1 MILRTKFG
9 WRHNLRC
16 WLLRSIVQMYKGYM
30 FLFPYMSNPALEQQK
45 LYRDIVKNLDT
56 DKLSNKFPLSIFKNK
71 RDSDQEVARKVDSCS
86 ILSRAHFLKKCFFQ
100 IQFNL
105 LSPPLWNIYGS
116 AIIHVLTKPKH
127 EFFFK
132 IKVYRFYHC
141 NNQYY

>member
-1 MILRTKFG
+1 MVLRTKFG

-45 LYRDIVKNLDT
+45 LYKDIVKNLDT
-56 DKLSNKFPLSIFKNK
+56 DKLSNKSPLSIFKNK

-86 ILSRAHFLKKCFFQ
+86 ILSCAHIFKKCFFQ

-105 LSPPLWNIYGS
+105 LSLPLWNIYGS
-116 AIIHVLTKPKH
+116 AIIHVLTKQKQYG
-127 EFFFK
+127 FFQNKSLSFLSL
-132 IKVYRFYHC
+132 
-141 NNQYY
+141 